1 MVFSAN
7 PLSLSVSDPF
17 FDSWLRQ
24 NGYPEILEHRP
35 TSSATPSTA
44 SAATTSTTPA
54 TSTSTSTANG
64 FFTSLYS
71 TICILLSLF
80 ATNPFAKLTN
90 EDLAAPTPPW
100 QAGFIGDY
108 ESYSFPVSSSQ
119 AQLRVQENVKRY
131 ARNYAWLLVIFFACS
146 LYQMP
151 LAAAGLIFCLAL
163 WEIFKLCGGMW
174 GLDQY
179 PTIQQT
185 IIRVAQCVAAV
196 ILIYS
201 GVQMA
206 LFSTLSVT
214 YAGMILHAGF
224 RTLTR
229 AKQASRGRSR

>member
-35 TSSATPSTA
+35 TSSAT
-44 SAATTSTTPA
+44 SAATTSAATPS
-54 TSTSTSTANG
+54 TSSSTSTVNG

-80 ATNPFAKLTN
+80 STNPFAKLTN
-90 EDLAAPTPPW
+90 DDLAAPTPPW
-100 QAGFIGDY
+100 QAAFIGDY
-108 ESYSFPVSSSQ
+108 ESYSFPVSGAQ

-151 LAAAGLIFCLAL
+151 WAAAGLIFSLAL
-163 WEIFKLCGGMW
+163 WEIFKHCSAMW

-206 LFSTLSVT
+206 LFSALSVN

-229 AKQASRGRSR
+229 AKQASHGRSR

>member
-1 MVFSAN
+1 MVFSSN
-7 PLSLSVSDPF
+7 PLSLSVPDPL

-24 NGYPEILEHRP
+24 NGYPEILEQRP
-35 TSSATPSTA
+35 TSITPITTTTTTTATDA
-44 SAATTSTTPA
+44 STTA
-54 TSTSTSTANG
+54 KNG

-71 TICILLSLF
+71 TIYILISLF
-80 ATNPFAKLTN
+80 ATNPFSKLTN
-90 EDLAAPTPPW
+90 DDLAAPTPPW
-100 QAGFIGDY
+100 QSDFIGDY
-108 ESYSFPVSSSQ
+108 ESYSFPVSASQ

-131 ARNYAWLLVIFFACS
+131 ARNYAWLLVVVFACS

-151 LAAAGLIFCLAL
+151 WAAAGLVFALAL
-163 WEIFKLCGGMW
+163 WEIFKLCSEIW

-201 GVQMA
+201 KVQMA
-206 LFSTLSVT
+206 LFWALSVN

>member
-1 MVFSAN
+1 MVFSSN
-7 PLSLSVSDPF
+7 PLSLSVSDPL
-17 FDSWLRQ
+17 FDTWLRQ
-24 NGYPEILEHRP
+24 NGYPEILDHRP
-35 TSSATPSTA
+35 TSSASPSTVSAATPST
-44 SAATTSTTPA
+44 STTI
-54 TSTSTSTANG
+54 TSTALG

-71 TICILLSLF
+71 TVYILLSLF
-80 ATNPFAKLTN
+80 STNPFAKLTN
-90 EDLAAPTPPW
+90 DDLAAPTPPW

-108 ESYSFPVSSSQ
+108 ESYSFPVSGAQ

-131 ARNYAWLLVIFFACS
+131 ARNYAWLLVVFFACS

-151 LAAAGLIFCLAL
+151 WAAVGLIFSLAL
-163 WEIFKLCGGMW
+163 WESFKRCSVTW

-179 PTIQQT
+179 PTVQQT

-206 LFSTLSVT
+206 LFSALSLN

-229 AKQASRGRSR
+229 EKQASRGRSR